1 MSKYTGE
8 VERVIRE
15 DGAVARVTVNVYG
28 DLPRPMVGKRAFTA
42 VIQAAER
49 AVGYDLAKTLQWEEV
64 LWGTCVNNGKE
75 RYEVTFIPKS

>member
-28 DLPRPMVGKRAFTA
+28 DLPRPMVGKRAFSA
-42 VIQAAER
+42 VIRAAER

-64 LWGTCVNNGKE
+64 LWRTDANNGKE
-75 RYEVTFIPKS
+75 RYEVTLIPKS